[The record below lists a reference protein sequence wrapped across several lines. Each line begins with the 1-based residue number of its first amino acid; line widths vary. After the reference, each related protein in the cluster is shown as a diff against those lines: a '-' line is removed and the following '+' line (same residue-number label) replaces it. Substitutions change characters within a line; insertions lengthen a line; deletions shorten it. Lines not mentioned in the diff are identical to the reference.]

1 MNTIC
6 FDLSR
11 EEFEIEWGRLIDK
24 RKMFLHRIE
33 KNRSSKGLIAIN
45 LNVDGVRTVINNNN
59 DKKAMII
66 KNMQEKG
73 KANAQCEI
81 G

>member
-33 KNRSSKGLIAIN
+33 KNRSSKGLMAIN
-45 LNVDGVRTVINNNN
+45 LNVDGVRAVINNNY
-59 DKKAMII
+59 DK
-66 KNMQEKG
+66 
-73 KANAQCEI
+73 
-81 G
+81 

>member
-45 LNVDGVRTVINNNN
+45 LNVDGVRTVINNNH

-66 KNMQEKG
+66 KNMQEKD